1 MTKALYSNF
10 GQTSKYALFLFFKFY
25 NLDLFLPKE
34 NNFLSFY
41 AYQNDFSYFLHTWR
55 LTLPLDMT
63 SFYVMG
69 YLTGASL
76 CFTIDECVR
85 WDSLNLAC

>member
-1 MTKALYSNF
+1 MINALYSNF
-10 GQTSKYALFLFFKFY
+10 GQTSKYTPFLFFEFY
-25 NLDLFLPKE
+25 NPDLFLPKE

-41 AYQNDFSYFLHTWR
+41 ADKHDFSYFIHTCR

-63 SFYVMG
+63 SFYVMD